1 MNEVLQLEQH
11 GPVAVVSIANPPVN
25 ALSKDVRTQLCAILA
40 ALEEDASVRAVVL
53 RGSARVFSA
62 GADIGEFQQGGAA
75 MFAGR
80 DPLEI
85 TSRID
90 SMSKPVLAAIHGSA
104 LGGGLELALGC
115 HYRIA
120 TADARM
126 GLPEIHLGVLP
137 GAGGTQRLPRL
148 VGVKNAADLMLTG
161 RAADASE
168 ALGIGLVDS
177 LVEGDLTTE
186 AVGFANRLLAGA
198 TGVRRVRD
206 LPAATPIGAAD
217 LERQVEIASKKPAER
232 QAARSIAECLE
243 ASTRLGFD
251 DGLRFERERFVACN
265 SSEAAAALQHGFF
278 ARREAQKSPDIRA
291 GTRPRRIDTVGII
304 GGGTMGRGIAMA
316 FANAGMAVSLVEVDE
331 ARATLARG
339 AVDSE
344 YGRLATAGKLTDAEA
359 AQRAGLIQL
368 RIGYDQLAS
377 CDLVIEA
384 VFEDLQVK
392 LQVARELGALCR
404 PGAIIASN
412 TSTLDIDLLAAASG
426 RAPDFLGM
434 HFFSPANVMRL
445 LEIVRGKE
453 TSADVLASVLG
464 LARRLGKDP
473 VVSGVCWGFI
483 GNRMLEPYLRETEA
497 LLLEGATPSQIDE
510 ALEQFGMAMG
520 PCRMMDLAGVD
531 VVAKVVHERA
541 KQGALPDDPVY
552 RIVCREMHA
561 EGHHGQKTG
570 LGFYRYEGRRAMEDP
585 EAVTVI
591 RQLAQR
597 VGFSRRNTEIK
608 AREIV
613 ERCLLPLIN
622 EGHRIIAEGIAY
634 RSSDIDVVWLA
645 GYGFPVERGGP
656 MFYGQ
661 LLGAQHLLERL
672 EHYAEKHGNKY
683 GYWTPAEGLKK

>member
-1 MNEVLQLEQH
+1 MNDVLRMEQH
-11 GPVAVVSIANPPVN
+11 GAVAVVSIVNPPVN
-25 ALSKDVRTQLCAILA
+25 ALSREVRTRLCGMLT

-53 RGSARVFSA
+53 RGGGRMFSA

-85 TSRID
+85 TSGID
-90 SMSKPVLAAIHGSA
+90 SMTKPVIAAIHGSA

-120 TADARM
+120 TAHARM
-126 GLPEIHLGVLP
+126 GLTEILLGVLP

-148 VGVKNAADLMLTG
+148 VGCKNAADLMLTG
-161 RAADASE
+161 RAADGSE
-168 ALGIGLVDS
+168 ALRIGLVDT

-186 AVGFANRLLAGA
+186 AVAFANKVLEGA
-198 TGVRRVRD
+198 TGMRRVRD
-206 LPAATPIGAAD
+206 LPPATSIEAAD
-217 LERQVEIASKKPAER
+217 LARIVDTASKKRGQR
-232 QAARSIAECLE
+232 QAALKIAECVE

-251 DGLRFERERFVACN
+251 EGVRFERERFVACN

-278 ARREAQKSPDIRA
+278 ARREAQKSPDIPA
-291 GTRPRRIDTVGII
+291 GTEPRRVDKVGIL

-316 FANAGMAVSLVEVDE
+316 FANAGIPVELIEVDR
-331 ARATLARG
+331 ARAELARG
-339 AVDSE
+339 AVDAE
-344 YGRLATAGKLTDAEA
+344 YGRLATAGKLTDSEA
-359 AQRAGLIQL
+359 VLRAGSIQL
-368 RIGYDQLAS
+368 RTGYDQLAS

-392 LQVARELGALCR
+392 LQVARELGARCR

-426 RAPDFLGM
+426 RARDFVGM

-453 TSADVLASVLG
+453 TSPDVLATVLG

-483 GNRMLEPYLRETEA
+483 GNRMLEPYLREAEA
-497 LLLEGATPSQIDE
+497 LLLEGASPRQIDD

-531 VVAKVVHERA
+531 VVAKVVDERA
-541 KQGALPDDPVY
+541 KQGALPDDPTY

-561 EGHHGQKTG
+561 QGRLGQKTG
-570 LGFYRYEGRRAMEDP
+570 QGFYRYEGRRTIEDP
-585 EAVTVI
+585 EAVTAI

-597 VGFSRRNTEIK
+597 VGYPGRESAIE
-608 AREIV
+608 AGEIV

-622 EGHRIIAEGIAY
+622 EGQRIIAEGIAY
-634 RSSDIDVVWLA
+634 RSSDIDVVWLS
-645 GYGFPVERGGP
+645 GYGFPADRGGP

-661 LLGAQHLLERL
+661 RLGTRHLLDRL
-672 EHYAEKHGNKY
+672 AHYAMQQGDRY
-683 GYWTPAEGLKK
+683 GYWAPAEGVKR